1 MLTTD
6 KQKEVELY
14 GHLLTGEETSLRLAK
29 DARRKYLK
37 AKFRPSLEAV
47 IGDYGDNIT
56 DVCRAVVLGE
66 AIRLGIVKDEK
77 LIARHTAYITAM
89 LTGYGGAE
97 SVIATLEQAQ
107 SGLNQHLVAG
117 YYKAVQDIEAAKT
130 EDDVRM
136 VDLPGEPTGEEK
148 EPIAEKS
155 L

>member
-14 GHLLTGEETSLRLAK
+14 GHLLNGEETPLQLAK

-56 DVCRAVVLGE
+56 DVCRAVILGE

-77 LIARHTAYITAM
+77 LIARHTAYISTM

-97 SVIATLEQAQ
+97 SVIAALEKAQ
-107 SGLNQHLVAG
+107 SGLSQHLVAG
-117 YYKAVQDIEAAKT
+117 YYKAMQDLEAAKT
-130 EDDVRM
+130 EDEVRM
-136 VDLPGEPTGEEK
+136 VDLPGEPTGEEDAPVK
-148 EPIAEKS
+148 EIAK
-155 L
+155 